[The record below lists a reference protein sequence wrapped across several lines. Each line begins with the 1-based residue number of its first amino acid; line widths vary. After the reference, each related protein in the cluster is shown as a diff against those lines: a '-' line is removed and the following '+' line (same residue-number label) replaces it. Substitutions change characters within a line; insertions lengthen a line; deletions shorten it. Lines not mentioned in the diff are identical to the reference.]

1 VVDMG
6 GVVVKIKI
14 SFSLPKDKEINAASR
29 LIEALKSNGFDIYNS
44 ESVTALPL
52 LTEPRGYAIGKD
64 TIVTIGIEAKNEVIN
79 MRYNWD
85 RPPENVQFILHYR
98 MILAIYTY
106 LDDVQD
112 VLRTITYIV
121 AAITGEKVYID
132 EIKIGDSTIEKLNL
146 N

>member
-1 VVDMG
+1 MG
-6 GVVVKIKI
+6 GVAVKIKI
-14 SFSLPKDKEINAASR
+14 SFPLPKDKEIDAVSR

-44 ESVTALPL
+44 ELVTALPL

-64 TIVTIGIEAKNEVIN
+64 TIAMMGIEVKNEIIN

-85 RPPENVQFILHYR
+85 RPPENVQFIPHYR
-98 MILAIYTY
+98 MVLTIYTY
-106 LDDVQD
+106 LEDVQD
-112 VLRTITYIV
+112 VLRTITYI
-121 AAITGEKVYID
+121 ATAITGEKVYID

>member
-1 VVDMG
+1 MG

-14 SFSLPKDKEINAASR
+14 SFLLPKGKEVDAVSR

-44 ESVTALPL
+44 ELATALPL
-52 LTEPRGYAIGKD
+52 LTEPKGYAIGKD
-64 TIVTIGIEAKNEVIN
+64 AIVMMGIEAETELKNT
-79 MRYNWD
+79 RFNWD
-85 RPPENVQFILHYR
+85 RPPENIQFIPHYR
-98 MILAIYTY
+98 MVLTIYTY

-121 AAITGEKVYID
+121 TAITGEKIYID

-146 N
+146 V

>member
-1 VVDMG
+1 MG

-14 SFSLPKDKEINAASR
+14 SFLLPKDKVIDAASR

-44 ESVTALPL
+44 ELVTALPL
-52 LTEPRGYAIGKD
+52 LTEPKGYAIGKD
-64 TIVTIGIEAKNEVIN
+64 TIATMGIEVRNEIIN

-85 RPPENVQFILHYR
+85 RPPENVQFIPRYR
-98 MILAIYTY
+98 MVLTIYTY

-121 AAITGEKVYID
+121 VAITGEKVYID
-132 EIKIGDSTIEKLNL
+132 GIKIGDSSIEKLNL
-146 N
+146 

>member
-1 VVDMG
+1 MG

-14 SFSLPKDKEINAASR
+14 SFLLPKNKEIDAVSR

-52 LTEPRGYAIGKD
+52 LTEPKGYAIGKD
-64 TIVTIGIEAKNEVIN
+64 TIVMMGIEAMSEAIN

-85 RPPENVQFILHYR
+85 RPPENVQFIPHYR
-98 MILAIYTY
+98 VVLTIYTY
-106 LDDVQD
+106 LEDVQD
-112 VLRTITYIV
+112 VLRTITYI
-121 AAITGEKVYID
+121 ATAITGEKAYID

>member
-1 VVDMG
+1 
-6 GVVVKIKI
+6 
-14 SFSLPKDKEINAASR
+14 
-29 LIEALKSNGFDIYNS
+29 
-44 ESVTALPL
+44 
-52 LTEPRGYAIGKD
+52 
-64 TIVTIGIEAKNEVIN
+64 
-79 MRYNWD
+79 
-85 RPPENVQFILHYR
+85 